1 MPAVPDNLDPG
12 TPADLLRRRPDVAS
26 AEYQLHAATARVG
39 VATADLFPRVSLGAA
54 IGTFAFS
61 GGGLYAASAESNLAL
76 LGVDWSFLDVGRVKS
91 RIAASDAEASAGLA
105 RYQQTVLKALEDVE
119 NALVRFA
126 RSKDENARLAS
137 AANELENAATIARTR
152 YQAGAIELFE
162 LLDVQRALYS
172 AQIAQADSQAR
183 STASAVDLY
192 ASLAGGWPQYAVQP
206 SGQVQ

>member
-1 MPAVPDNLDPG
+1 M
-12 TPADLLRRRPDVAS
+12 
-26 AEYQLHAATARVG
+26 
-39 VATADLFPRVSLGAA
+39 
-54 IGTFAFS
+54 
-61 GGGLYAASAESNLAL
+61 
-76 LGVDWSFLDVGRVKS
+76 
-91 RIAASDAEASAGLA
+91 
-105 RYQQTVLKALEDVE
+105 LKALEDVE